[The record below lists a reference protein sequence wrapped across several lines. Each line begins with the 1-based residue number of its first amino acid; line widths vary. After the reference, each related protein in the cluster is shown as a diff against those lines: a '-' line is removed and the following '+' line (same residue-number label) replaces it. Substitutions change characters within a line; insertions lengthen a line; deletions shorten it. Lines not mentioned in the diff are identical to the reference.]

1 MSIGLIVLILGVVP
15 PLAVAIIA
23 SLWHDIHW
31 SRQCAT
37 ANARYAA
44 DRARWQAEATRQA
57 ERAAAIAAIRERNA
71 LVARRG
77 GSVMVFEGIPDMLE
91 VQP

>member
-1 MSIGLIVLILGVVP
+1 MLVLIFGIAP

-31 SRQCAT
+31 SRQCAA
-37 ANARYAA
+37 ANKRHAA

-77 GSVMVFEGIPDMLE
+77 GISMVFEGIPDMLE